1 MTAAQAVLPRTGAA
15 GPVVVG
21 AVGGLAWAAGLRG
34 LMAEVAGPG
43 SEVSW
48 GGTFL
53 GVLLPG
59 LVAGALLGRSEHRH
73 RAGLRASRTVRGPA
87 LAGVAFAVVLAAV
100 VVAGGLGGGAL
111 AIAVCGAAGGWALA
125 GRGRVALRVAAGL
138 LPVAMLVGW
147 VVATPLMGPALSVT
161 TPRGAWVAVLLASH
175 LAVLCLAGTIPHRP
189 VSASP

>member
-1 MTAAQAVLPRTGAA
+1 MTAAQAVLPRTGPA

-59 LVAGALLGRSEHRH
+59 LVAGALLGRSEHRR
-73 RAGLRASRTVRGPA
+73 RAGLRAPRTVRGPA

-100 VVAGGLGGGAL
+100 VVAGGLGGGRSRSPSAGPR
-111 AIAVCGAAGGWALA
+111 AAGRSPAAGGS
-125 GRGRVALRVAAGL
+125 R
-138 LPVAMLVGW
+138 
-147 VVATPLMGPALSVT
+147 
-161 TPRGAWVAVLLASH
+161 
-175 LAVLCLAGTIPHRP
+175 C
-189 VSASP
+189 ASPPGCCPSRCWSAGSSRPR